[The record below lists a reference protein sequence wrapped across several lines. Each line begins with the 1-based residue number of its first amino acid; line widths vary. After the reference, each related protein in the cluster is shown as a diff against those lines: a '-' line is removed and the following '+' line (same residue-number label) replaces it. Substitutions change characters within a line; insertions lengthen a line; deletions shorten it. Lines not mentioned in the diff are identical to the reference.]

1 MLELE
6 RLLLVGAPSR
16 GRRMSAVGQE
26 EAVATFLK
34 SQRRPAAIS
43 QKRSFG
49 YAGDFL
55 RLTGRYAAVSSRW
68 AQNSVGR
75 QPANCGRSIIPASS
89 HLNGCC
95 TSQAATG
102 PMHTTRPK
110 PTLKHQT
117 FGDRSGAVSGRWP
130 GKLSERH
137 IFHYSNSPTRPK
149 GNFQAFR
156 NEPLNAKN

>member
-1 MLELE
+1 
-6 RLLLVGAPSR
+6 
-16 GRRMSAVGQE
+16 MSAVGQE

-75 QPANCGRSIIPASS
+75 QPAKKRRWKSLPTAVIEAAWVYAIDLASDV
-89 HLNGCC
+89 
-95 TSQAATG
+95 
-102 PMHTTRPK
+102 P
-110 PTLKHQT
+110 
-117 FGDRSGAVSGRWP
+117 
-130 GKLSERH
+130 
-137 IFHYSNSPTRPK
+137 
-149 GNFQAFR
+149 
-156 NEPLNAKN
+156 PLTISYPV